1 MKKSIERFTLEEIE
15 SNNLLPTYLEQEI
28 PFIATHVFTYDSDRL
43 TPDYIKN
50 NFGDDNCKG
59 MGWYNSNSVDN
70 EIIGTPEIVKQV
82 MHRSDMSFREMP
94 MRIFMQPGGHVTLP
108 HYDGNSLHGLN
119 LQVMGRKKWILT
131 SPHTPLPTIPFMFAG
146 MVKRDFHYDPAKY
159 DFMEFETRSG
169 DLLFLPR
176 YWYHE
181 VHSLDKV
188 NLNINWVF
196 TPLEPNENCLLGR
209 REVEIVKLRKL
220 MPLINKAFPD
230 DLNSYGGRG
239 REIIN
244 RYTANVNNFR
254 AFTRLLKEILKYPQM
269 LILANQLKARAK
281 EFSENN
287 FNV

>member
-1 MKKSIERFTLEEIE
+1 MKKSIERFTLEEIK

-28 PFIATHVFTYDSDRL
+28 PFIATNVFTYDSNQL
-43 TPDYIKN
+43 TPEYIKE
-50 NFGDDNCKG
+50 NFGKDNCKS

-70 EIIGTPEIVKQV
+70 EIIGIPEIVRQV

-94 MRIFMQPGGHVTLP
+94 MRIFMQPRGHVTLP

-119 LQVMGRKKWILT
+119 LQVIGRKKWILT

-146 MVKRDFHYDPAKY
+146 MVKRDFYYDPVKY
-159 DFMEFETRSG
+159 DFMEFETGSG

-196 TPLEPNENCLLGR
+196 TPLEPNEDSLLGR

-220 MPLINKAFPD
+220 IPLINKVFPD
-230 DLNSYGGRG
+230 DLDSYGGRG

-254 AFTRLLKEILKYPQM
+254 AFTRLLKEILKYPKM
-269 LILANQLKARAK
+269 FVLANQLKARAK